1 MFVGDATYSPRTEG
15 PESSARVETG
25 REEGLEKLDLH
36 PRSEEPPGGD
46 RAKTL
51 TASPWRAKTSGG
63 QGEEAGDECRQ
74 HCEWLE
80 DPGFGEG
87 VKDRR
92 DVSRRPRDASQ

>member
-46 RAKTL
+46 RAKTP

-74 HCEWLE
+74 HCEWPE